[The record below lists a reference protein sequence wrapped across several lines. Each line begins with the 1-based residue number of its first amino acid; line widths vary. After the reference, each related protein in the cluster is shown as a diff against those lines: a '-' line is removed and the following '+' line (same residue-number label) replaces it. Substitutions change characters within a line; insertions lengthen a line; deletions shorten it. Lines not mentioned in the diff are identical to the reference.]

1 MNYILSATSTADLTK
16 EEFRNRNIHYLCF
29 HFNLNGVDYVD
40 DLGQSIPFDEFY
52 ERMSKGEMTKTSQ
65 PSTGDYINYFTPF
78 LQEGKD
84 ILHVSLSSGL
94 SGEYNSANLAA
105 EMLKDQFP
113 ERKIRIVDSLG
124 ASSGYGL
131 FMDKLADLRDEGMGL
146 DELGDW
152 AEEHRLELHHFFFS
166 TDLKYYVRGG
176 RVTPI
181 AGFFGNLLNICPLL
195 HMDENGKLI
204 PLEKVKKKKKVE
216 KRIVEKM
223 VENANDGLD
232 YNGKVF
238 ISMSHCMDLAM
249 PVKNMVDE
257 KFKNMNGKV
266 VIHSIGT
273 TIGSHTGPGTV
284 ALFFWGKS
292 RAK

>member
-16 EEFRNRNIHYLCF
+16 EEFHNRNIHYLCF

-65 PSTGDYINYFTPF
+65 PSAGDYINYFTPF

-105 EMLKDQFP
+105 EMLKEQFP

-204 PLEKVKKKKKVE
+204 PLEKAHGTKKVE

-223 VENANDGLD
+223 VENANGGLD